1 MTNQTKKGKINNT
14 NQYPMNPFKKLDLLQ
29 KKIGHQF
36 KDISLLEEALTHRS
50 TLNLPRIEKSYER
63 LEYLGDAV
71 LESLISS
78 YLFKVHPDRNEGF
91 LTSARSVVVRTQ
103 SLAEF
108 AQKIGLDQYIFMSRG
123 EKNGGGQENPSTLED
138 VTESLIGAIYID
150 GGIKASQKFFN
161 KVFVPHVK
169 ETLSHNPLKDSKSLL
184 QEKVQ
189 SQKLSGPTY
198 QIIKEMG
205 PDHKKTFTVAVDID
219 DKQIATGKGKN
230 KQEAEQKAAKKALKL
245 I

>member
-1 MTNQTKKGKINNT
+1 MTNQTKKEKINNT
-14 NQYPMNPFKKLDLLQ
+14 NQYSMNPFKKLNLLQ
-29 KKIGHQF
+29 KKIGYQF

-50 TLNLPRIEKSYER
+50 TLNLPHIEKSYER
-63 LEYLGDAV
+63 LEYLGDAI

-78 YLFKVHPDRNEGF
+78 YLFKIYPDRNEGF

-108 AQKIGLDQYIFMSRG
+108 AQKINLDQHVFMSRG
-123 EKNGGGQENPSTLED
+123 EQNGGGRENLSTLEN
-138 VTESLIGAIYID
+138 VTESLIGAIHID
-150 GGIKASQKFFN
+150 GGIKASQKFFDEI
-161 KVFVPHVK
+161 FVPHVK
-169 ETLSHNPLKDSKSLL
+169 ETLSRNPLKDSKSLL

-198 QIIKEMG
+198 QIVKETG
-205 PDHKKTFTVAVDID
+205 PDHKKTFTVTAKIN
-219 DKQIATGKGKN
+219 DKEIATGKGKN

-245 I
+245 V